1 MEQENKLRGNSMNFR
16 TAEILRE
23 EYQNT
28 TIRQVELAKKY
39 NTSQRTVSMI
49 VNNKSFMPKEVRP
62 DTKMLYRLKLQKV
75 ILWVK
80 PEDLAAV
87 KAYDLT
93 RVEPGKN
100 G

>member
-1 MEQENKLRGNSMNFR
+1 MNFR
-16 TAEILRE
+16 TAELIRS

-28 TIRQVELAKKY
+28 TIRQVALAKKY
-39 NTSQRTVSMI
+39 STSQRTVSMI

-62 DTKMLYRLKLQKV
+62 DTKMLYQMKLQKV

-87 KAYDLT
+87 KSYDLT
-93 RVEPGKN
+93 RVEVHGRQSA
-100 G
+100 

>member
-16 TAEILRE
+16 TAEIHRE

-62 DTKMLYRLKLQKV
+62 DTKMLYRMKLQKV